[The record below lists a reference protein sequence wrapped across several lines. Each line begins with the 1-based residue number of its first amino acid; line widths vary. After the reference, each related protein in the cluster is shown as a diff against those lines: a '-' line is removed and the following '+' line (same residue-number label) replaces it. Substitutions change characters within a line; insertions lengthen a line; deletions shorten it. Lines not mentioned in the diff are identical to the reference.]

1 MRDVNFREFPLRN
14 CPKRGTNN
22 ALTVDV
28 GGKGRPK
35 RAEKHRFGA
44 P

>member
-1 MRDVNFREFPLRN
+1 MNFGEFVFRN

-22 ALTVDV
+22 TLSVDL
-28 GGKGRPK
+28 GGKERPK
-35 RAEKHRFGA
+35 RAEKHRFGG